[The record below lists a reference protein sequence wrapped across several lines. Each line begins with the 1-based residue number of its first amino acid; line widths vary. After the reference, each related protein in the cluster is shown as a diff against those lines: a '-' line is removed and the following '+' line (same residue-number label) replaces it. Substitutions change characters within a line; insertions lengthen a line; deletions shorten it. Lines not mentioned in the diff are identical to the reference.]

1 MKITRRLSFLL
12 LLPVLAL
19 FAASCGSDDDSD
31 SSDNTTTTAATATT
45 APTTTAPTATASA
58 EPLRIAI
65 VAPSASTDLAFS
77 QSIVEGVGALGSD
90 VEVEITDGIFIV
102 EDAAMTIRGYAQD
115 GFDLVIAHGSQ
126 YGGSLQ
132 EIAPDFP
139 DVSFAWGTA
148 LDTFGLDNVFAYSAA
163 ADEGG
168 FVLGTMAAQLTET
181 GTIGVV
187 GPVEVGDAKLFV
199 DGFSAGAEFQDS
211 TVDVN
216 VVYIESFSD
225 VAKAAETAE
234 AHIAQGAD
242 VLTGSAQMVVGAVGV
257 AQDED
262 VLWFGTQSDQ
272 RSLAPDLV
280 VASQVYEWEVI
291 LEQIVTS
298 IDNGV
303 KGGQS
308 FTITLE
314 NGGLAIIYN
323 DGYDLPDEVRDRADE
338 VTAGIING
346 TISTGS

>member
-31 SSDNTTTTAATATT
+31 SSDNTTTTATT
-45 APTTTAPTATASA
+45 APTTTAPTATAST

>member
-139 DVSFAWGTA
+139 DVSFAWGPHLTP
-148 LDTFGLDNVFAYSAA
+148 
-163 ADEGG
+163 
-168 FVLGTMAAQLTET
+168 LGWTMFSPIAQLLT
-181 GTIGVV
+181 
-187 GPVEVGDAKLFV
+187 KV
-199 DGFSAGAEFQDS
+199 D
-211 TVDVN
+211 
-216 VVYIESFSD
+216 SFW
-225 VAKAAETAE
+225 E
-234 AHIAQGAD
+234 
-242 VLTGSAQMVVGAVGV
+242 
-257 AQDED
+257 
-262 VLWFGTQSDQ
+262 LWQLS
-272 RSLAPDLV
+272 
-280 VASQVYEWEVI
+280 
-291 LEQIVTS
+291 
-298 IDNGV
+298 
-303 KGGQS
+303 
-308 FTITLE
+308 
-314 NGGLAIIYN
+314 
-323 DGYDLPDEVRDRADE
+323 
-338 VTAGIING
+338 
-346 TISTGS
+346 